1 MTSSGG
7 SGTTDRAQALV
18 GRVKPY
24 VPVFVKRPLQRALPT
39 RYRHYFDPEWHRR
52 TIGNMPHWDY
62 LGPIQLDYLVER
74 GLEPHHHLLDV
85 GCGPLRAGI
94 HFIRYLEPGHYVGT
108 DKRGDVLET
117 ARLVELPQHGLEAKE
132 PLLVEDERFDFGS
145 LGRTFDYAMA
155 QSVFTHIH
163 LNSIMRCLVEMG
175 KVLRPGGKFYASIF
189 ENTHGKLY
197 VDDIQQSETAVTH
210 YDRDF
215 YHYDL
220 DTLRFACEGTG
231 LTLGYEGD
239 YGHPNNEK
247 MLVFTRD

>member
-1 MTSSGG
+1 MSTVQPIIS
-7 SGTTDRAQALV
+7 RIKAV
-18 GRVKPY
+18 
-24 VPVFVKRPLQRALPT
+24 VPTAVKRPVRRAIPS
-39 RYRHYFDPEWHRR
+39 RYHHYFDREWHRR
-52 TIGNMPHWDY
+52 TIGNMEYWDY
-62 LGPIQLDYLVER
+62 MGRTQLDYLVER
-74 GLEPHHHLLDV
+74 GLEPQHQLLDV

-94 HFIRYLEPGHYVGT
+94 HFIAYLEPGHYVGT

-155 QSVFTHIH
+155 QSVFTHVP
-163 LNSIMRCLVEMG
+163 LNSVMRCLVEMG
-175 KVLRPGGKFYASIF
+175 KVLRPGGRFYASIF
-189 ENTHGKLY
+189 ENPHGKLY
-197 VDDIQQSETAVTH
+197 VDDIRHSETAVSH
-210 YDRDF
+210 YERDF

-239 YGHPNNEK
+239 YGHPNDEK
-247 MLVFTRD
+247 MLVFTRE